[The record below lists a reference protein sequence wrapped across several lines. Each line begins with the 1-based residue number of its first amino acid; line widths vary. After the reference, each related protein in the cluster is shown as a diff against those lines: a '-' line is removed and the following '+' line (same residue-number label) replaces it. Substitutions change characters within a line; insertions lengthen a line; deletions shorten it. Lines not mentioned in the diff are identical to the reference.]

1 MYHQNIGRLALLP
14 VLSLGLLAGACDSDS
29 IRDILDGKGGTT
41 VPGTGGTGGAGGT
54 GAGGTGVGGTGGNVV
69 GEGQRCGGFT
79 TPQDQRTCGPG
90 LKCNDQPGRC
100 GSMAADA
107 PGICEAVPQVCTKE
121 FRPVCGCD
129 GKTYGNDCM
138 RKSAGVGLNHPGECR
153 GGGTGGT
160 GGGTGGTGGGT
171 PGGGNVGDLCDGIA
185 GFPCNRGLFCEHNAN
200 ECRIADGA
208 GKCAPRP
215 QACTAIYQ
223 PVCGCDGKTYGNDC
237 TRQSAGVS
245 KAHDGECGTSG
256 TGGTGGGTGGTGGG
270 TGGTGGNPGQVVV
283 GEGES
288 CGGFR
293 APPQRVCA
301 PGFKCND
308 VPGRCNGMAA
318 DAPGICEAVPRACTR
333 EYRPVCGCDGKT
345 YGNDCTRKA
354 AGVARNH
361 EGECRTGG
369 GTGGTGGTPGGG
381 NVGDL
386 CDGFAGFRCNR
397 GLFCEHNA
405 GECRVADGA
414 GKCAPVPQACDKIY
428 RPVCGCDGKTY
439 GNDCERQIAGV
450 AKNHDGACRL

>member
-1 MYHQNIGRLALLP
+1 MYNRQIGRLAMLP
-14 VLSLGLLAGACDSDS
+14 VLSLGLLAGACDSES
-29 IRDILDGKGGTT
+29 IRDILDGRGGNGGTT
-41 VPGTGGTGGAGGT
+41 APGTGGTAGTGTGGT
-54 GAGGTGVGGTGGNVV
+54 GAGGTGGNVV
-69 GEGQRCGGFT
+69 GEGQSCGGFT
-79 TPQDQRTCGPG
+79 TPQDQRVCAPG
-90 LKCNDQPGRC
+90 FKCNDQPGRC
-100 GSMAADA
+100 GGMAADA
-107 PGICEAVPQVCTKE
+107 PGICEAVPQACTKE

-138 RKSAGVGLNHPGECR
+138 RKAAGVARKHDGECM
-153 GGGTGGT
+153 T
-160 GGGTGGTGGGT
+160 GGGTGGTGGT
-171 PGGGNVGDLCDGIA
+171 
-185 GFPCNRGLFCEHNAN
+185 
-200 ECRIADGA
+200 
-208 GKCAPRP
+208 
-215 QACTAIYQ
+215 
-223 PVCGCDGKTYGNDC
+223 
-237 TRQSAGVS
+237 
-245 KAHDGECGTSG
+245 
-256 TGGTGGGTGGTGGG
+256 
-270 TGGTGGNPGQVVV
+270 PGQVVV

-308 VPGRCNGMAA
+308 VPGRCNGMAV
-318 DAPGICEAVPRACTR
+318 DAPGICEAVPQACTL

-345 YGNDCTRKA
+345 YGNDCARKA

-361 EGECRTGG
+361 EGECKTGGGTGGTGG

-386 CDGFAGFRCNR
+386 CDGFAGFPCNR

-414 GKCAPVPQACDKIY
+414 GKCAPIPQACDKIY

-450 AKNHDGACRL
+450 AKNHDGACRP